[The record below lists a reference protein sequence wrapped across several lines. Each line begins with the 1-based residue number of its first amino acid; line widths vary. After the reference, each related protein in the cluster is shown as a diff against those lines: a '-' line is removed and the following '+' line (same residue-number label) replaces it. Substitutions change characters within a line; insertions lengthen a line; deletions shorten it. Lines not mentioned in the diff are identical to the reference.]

1 MFEFMR
7 VAKDSYVLY
16 KNGIRVTPIP
26 LTKEE
31 LHQKILEL
39 DVSES
44 EERFINKFYGG
55 EADGKRKEA
64 EKTEN

>member
-7 VAKDSYVLY
+7 VAENSYVLY
-16 KNGIRVTPIP
+16 KNGVRVTPTP

-39 DVSES
+39 DVSEK
-44 EERFINKFYGG
+44 EEQFIDNFYGG
-55 EADGKRKEA
+55 GVDGKCKKA

>member
-7 VAKDSYVLY
+7 VAEDSYVLY
-16 KNGIRVTPIP
+16 KNGIKVTPIP

-31 LHQKILEL
+31 LHQKIVEL

-44 EERFINKFYGG
+44 EERFIDKFYGG
-55 EADGKRKEA
+55 DGYGKCEKA
-64 EKTEN
+64 KKTEN